1 MVAVPRPITTSM
13 AAVSEP
19 PTPVPTTV
27 EATTPTII
35 TGMEV
40 ARVAQPLVPIIAA
53 AIPRTTTTSTVAV
66 PAVPEH
72 VRITMGAIPPTI
84 TTNTVAVSGL
94 RPLAQT
100 MEVVQRQYITIRMVA
115 ALVQVQAM
123 TGKYMI

>member
-1 MVAVPRPITTSM
+1 MVAVPRPTTTST
-13 AAVSEP
+13 AAVSAP
-19 PTPVPTTV
+19 PQLAPTTV

-115 ALVQVQAM
+115 ASVLVPAM
-123 TGKYMI
+123 TGKYKI